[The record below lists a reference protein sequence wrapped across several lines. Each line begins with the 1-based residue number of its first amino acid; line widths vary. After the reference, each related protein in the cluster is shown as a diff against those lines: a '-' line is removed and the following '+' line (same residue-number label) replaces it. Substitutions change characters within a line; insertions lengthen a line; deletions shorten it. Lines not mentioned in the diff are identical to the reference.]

1 MTAPSPLAWLESS
14 ERAGL
19 DRLVDRLCIPGI
31 STDRRYKA
39 DTARAAAA
47 CCGLTDG
54 GRWYH

>member
-1 MTAPSPLAWLESS
+1 VAAPDALAWLDEHES
-14 ERAGL
+14 EAI
-19 DRLVDRLCIPGI
+19 DRLVDWLRIPSI
-31 STDRRYKA
+31 STGPDYKA